1 MLFTN
6 IQLGD
11 ISTTLV
17 CLLEHLDIK
26 EPGQLFEHGFWD
38 GGGGQLM
45 EVEILDACDPLPQ
58 ALDEDS
64 MWEDD
69 LNTNDKP
76 AHEKLSLATLA
87 WQCTMWAC
95 MKIAKVVPGFHWD
108 GKMAWWINRIL
119 AEKLCQ
125 WEEEDCL
132 AREKGECRKMGRRW
146 VNPDGDQLMPVQGE
160 EEGVT

>member
-11 ISTTLV
+11 ISATLA
-17 CLLEHLDIK
+17 CLLERLDIK
-26 EPGQLFEHGFWD
+26 EPGQLFERGFWD
-38 GGGGQLM
+38 GSRGQLM
-45 EVEILDACDPLPQ
+45 EVEILDARNPLPQ
-58 ALDEDS
+58 ALDEDG

-69 LNTNDKP
+69 LDANDKP
-76 AHEKLSLATLA
+76 ACEKLSPATLA
-87 WQCTMWAC
+87 WWRTMWAC
-95 MKIAKVVPGFHWD
+95 MKIAKVVPRFHWD
-108 GKMAWWINRIL
+108 GRMVWWINRIL

-132 AREKGECRKMGRRW
+132 ARKEGEHRKVGQRW
-146 VNPDGDQLMPVQGE
+146 VNPDGDQLMPVQEE